1 VNSSPPLAPPDAL
14 IAAALAFLRHYPPFD
29 EMEADSLQ
37 FAAARLSLAYYP
49 KETSLFTPAHGRP
62 GHFYVIQRGLVQR
75 VDGDPSGGAPIT
87 TLRAGECFPFGALV
101 ESAAGESS
109 YTAVADTFCYL
120 LPAEDFAELLQRSPR
135 FRDFATRHLASLLH
149 QSRRLLAMHTAGLA
163 SDEQA
168 MNRSLRSLVR
178 RLPVCCEPDT
188 PIGEALRAMSSERVG
203 SILIIGRD
211 RALAGILTR
220 RDVLDRIALAGR
232 RPDEPV
238 SAVMTPDPSTLP
250 AEASAYDAAVLIARE
265 GVRHVPVMDGGGPI
279 GVVAEHD
286 LFTLQQV
293 SARGINRTIAAA
305 RDEIALRQAARDI
318 RTLARDFL
326 AQGLGAEQ
334 LTLIISTLN
343 DALTRRIIELEQA
356 RHRLDGITWCW
367 LAFGS
372 EGRYEQTVST
382 DQDNGIVFHAG
393 AQTLDATR
401 ALLLPFAQAVN
412 AALDACGFPLCKG
425 NVMAGNPQCC
435 LSLEE
440 WQGRFRSWIENAAEQ
455 QLLNAAMFFDFR
467 PLHGAAPLAEALHA
481 TLLKLA
487 FSRPVFLRRL
497 AEHALEARPPLGLF
511 SDFDTED
518 APGAPGTIDLKKAGA
533 RLFVDAAR
541 VLALA
546 AEIPHSATAQR
557 LRQAGPRL
565 NMDPDEIASA
575 VEAFFF
581 IQTLRLRAQ
590 LLSGRPDGAVAPNR
604 IDPARLN
611 EVDRRILKESFRQ
624 AQKLQSRLALDYQL

>member
-1 VNSSPPLAPPDAL
+1 VNSSPSPVPPDTL
-14 IAAALAFLRHYPPFD
+14 IGAALAFLRQYPPFD
-29 EMEADSLQ
+29 EMEADSLR
-37 FAAARLSLAYYP
+37 FAAERLSLAYYP
-49 KETSLFTPAHGRP
+49 KDTSVFTPAHGRP
-62 GHFYVIQRGLVQR
+62 AYFHVIQRGLVQR
-75 VDGDPSGGAPIT
+75 AEGDPAGNPPIT
-87 TLRAGECFPFGALV
+87 TLRPGECFPFGALV
-101 ESAAGESS
+101 EGATGESS

-120 LPAEDFAELLQRSPR
+120 LPAGDFTELLQRSPR

-149 QSRRLLAMHTAGLA
+149 QSRRLLAMRTAGLA

-178 RLPVCCEPDT
+178 RPPVCCAPDT
-188 PIGEALRAMSSERVG
+188 PIGEALRAMSTERVG
-203 SILIIGRD
+203 SVLILERD
-211 RALAGILTR
+211 RALVGILTR

-232 RPDEPV
+232 QPGEPV
-238 SAVMTPDPSTLP
+238 STVMTSHPRTLP
-250 AEASAYDAAVLIARE
+250 AEASAYEAAVLIARE
-265 GVRHVPVMDGGGPI
+265 GIRHVPVMDGDGPI

-293 SARGINRTIAAA
+293 SARGINRTISDAG
-305 RDEIALRQAARDI
+305 DEIALRQAAGDI

-326 AQGLGAEQ
+326 AQGLAAEQ

-356 RHRLDGITWCW
+356 RHGLEGITWCW

-393 AQTLDATR
+393 ARTLDTAR

-412 AALDACGFPLCKG
+412 ATLDACGFPLCKG
-425 NVMAGNPQCC
+425 NIMAGNPQCC

-440 WQGRFRSWIENAAEQ
+440 WQGRFRRWIENPAEQ
-455 QLLNAAMFFDFR
+455 QLLNAAIFFDFR
-467 PLHGAAPLAEALHA
+467 PLHGADRLAEALHA
-481 TLLKLA
+481 TLLGMA
-487 FSRPVFLRRL
+487 ASRPIFLRRL
-497 AEHALEARPPLGLF
+497 AEHALEVRPPLGLF

-518 APGAPGTIDLKKAGA
+518 APGVPGTIDLKKAGA

-565 NMDPDEIASA
+565 NMGPDEIASA
-575 VEAFFF
+575 IEAFFF

-590 LLSGRPDGAVAPNR
+590 LLSTRPDGAAAPNR

-611 EVDRRILKESFRQ
+611 EVDRRVLKESFRQ

>member
-1 VNSSPPLAPPDAL
+1 MNSSQQPAPPDTL
-14 IAAALAFLRHYPPFD
+14 IAAALAFLRQYPPFD
-29 EMEADSLQ
+29 EMEADSLR

-49 KETSLFTPAHGRP
+49 KDTSLFTVHGKP
-62 GHFYVIQRGLVQR
+62 GHFFVIQRGLVQR
-75 VDGDPSGGAPIT
+75 VDGDPARNPLT
-87 TLRAGECFPFGALV
+87 TALRAGECFPVGALV
-101 ESAAGESS
+101 EGAAGESS
-109 YTAVADTFCYL
+109 YTAMADTFCYL
-120 LPAEDFAELLQRSPR
+120 LPAGDFAELLQRSPR

-149 QSRRLLAMHTAGLA
+149 QSRRLLAMRTAGLA

-168 MNRSLRSLVR
+168 MNRSLRSLVLR
-178 RLPVCCEPDT
+178 PPVCCAPDT

-232 RPDEPV
+232 KMDEPV
-238 SAVMTPDPSTLP
+238 STVMTPHPRTLP
-250 AEASAYDAAVLIARE
+250 AEASAYEAAVLIARE
-265 GVRHVPVMDGGGPI
+265 GIRHVPVMDGGGPI

-286 LFTLQQV
+286 LFALQQV
-293 SARGINRTIAAA
+293 SARGINRTIAGA
-305 RDEIALRQAARDI
+305 RDEIALRQAAGDI

-356 RHRLDGITWCW
+356 RHHLDGITWCW

-382 DQDNGIVFHAG
+382 DQDNGIVFADSRRTPHEI
-393 AQTLDATR
+393 R
-401 ALLLPFAQAVN
+401 AVLLPFARAVN
-412 AALDACGFPLCKG
+412 GTLDACGFPLCKG
-425 NVMAGNPQCC
+425 NIMAVSPNCC
-435 LSLEE
+435 LSGEE
-440 WQGRFRSWIENAAEQ
+440 WHERFERWIRNPAEE
-455 QLLNAAMFFDFR
+455 QLLNAVIFFDFR
-467 PLHGAAPLAEALHA
+467 PLYGAEGLADGLRARLLEMAPA
-481 TLLKLA
+481 
-487 FSRPVFLRRL
+487 RPAFLRQL
-497 AEHALEARPPLGLF
+497 AQHALEVRPPLGLF

-518 APGAPGTIDLKKAGA
+518 APGAPGTIDLKLAGA

-541 VLALA
+541 VLGLA
-546 AEIPHSATAQR
+546 AAVPHTNTAQR
-557 LRQAGPRL
+557 LRQAGARL
-565 NMDPDEIASA
+565 GMPEDEIASA
-575 VEAFFF
+575 TEAFYF

-590 LLSGRPDGAVAPNR
+590 LLDGQRGKGSPNR
-604 IDPARLN
+604 VDPRRLN